1 MRLSELPVAALLV
14 VFMVITVVVGQLIL
28 GEMKGA
34 ITTSTG
40 NTSAD
45 DGITALSNLTDWAD
59 IITLVIAAAVIIGIL
74 GLMRLGGGGL

>member
-1 MRLSELPVAALLV
+1 MRLSELPAAALLV
-14 VFMVITVVVGQLIL
+14 VFMVVTVVIGQLIL
-28 GEMKGA
+28 GDMKGS
-34 ITTSTG
+34 ITTATG

-45 DGITALSNLTDWAD
+45 DGIDALSNLTDWSD